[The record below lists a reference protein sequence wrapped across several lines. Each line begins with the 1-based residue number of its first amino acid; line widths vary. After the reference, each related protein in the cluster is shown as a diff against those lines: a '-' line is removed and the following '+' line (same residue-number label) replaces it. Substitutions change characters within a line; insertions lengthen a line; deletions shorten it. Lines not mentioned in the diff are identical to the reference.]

1 MDSALFCAACNQ
13 DLAVAL
19 PDDLSRYMLKQP
31 DFMRKWINVKQSFHS
46 VTGQWPAG
54 LSDMLSAVGVQ
65 PVGRAHSGID
75 DCRNTLL
82 LMKKLAEKGH
92 VFSINNQ

>member
-1 MDSALFCAACNQ
+1 MNQ

-19 PDDLSRYMLKQP
+19 RDDLSRYQLQQP
-31 DFMRKWINVKQSFHS
+31 DFMRKWINVKHSFRS

-54 LSDMLSAVGVQ
+54 LFAMLSVMGVQ
-65 PVGRAHSGID
+65 PVGRAHSGIA

-82 LMKKLAEKGH
+82 LMKKLAEKDH
-92 VFSINNQ
+92 VFGITNQLYE

>member
-1 MDSALFCAACNQ
+1 MFVFQ
-13 DLAVAL
+13 DLAEAL
-19 PDDLSRYMLKQP
+19 RDNLSRYQLTQP
-31 DFMRKWINVKQSFHS
+31 DFMRKWINVKESFRS

-54 LSDMLSAVGVQ
+54 LSQMLSVVGVQ

-82 LMKKLAEKGH
+82 LMQKLAEKGH
-92 VFSINNQ
+92 VFSITNQLKE